1 MEKKSVTKKV
11 LKLSKFRIVFRT
23 ISCIMSR
30 VLVLL
35 IPIFFGKTID
45 LISKKMYDEA
55 IMMAIIGVILSVAV
69 KVLDIIMTYTW
80 HYLHEKLYSD
90 YTDVALDKLFGNSIF
105 SISRINMGE
114 FINIMN
120 QDINV
125 MASFFPDFIRR
136 IVTTFEIVVIFI
148 YFFSIDILFGVSS
161 IVASIVCFLIIFF
174 NSKRIT
180 NVNNKKSMLFDD
192 KSSIMNEIMV
202 CIKEIKVLNIHKHI
216 KNRSIKAT
224 DVYAKAVL
232 KQRVTEDAVKFTT
245 LAVIEMFRWG
255 LLIFGIFLIA
265 KGNFELGSIVIVYNY
280 YSQLMDSFSEFATIN
295 TSIRQF
301 KVAESRFNKIIE
313 YSKEEIRSEEQN
325 TNNVNGDIEFKNVLY
340 GYRDNPVLNDVS
352 FKINNN
358 SINAITGSTGSG
370 KSGIL
375 YLLLK
380 LNRQHEGK
388 ITINDIDINDIYA
401 EEYYSIVSSIDKEP
415 IFFNVSIKENLSI
428 VEENFERAI
437 ALCKELEI
445 HDEII
450 HLKNGYDTIIN
461 NSDNLLSTSTRNKL
475 AIVRMLLKSPKVM
488 IFDETFN
495 SLDKKTDLKIMH
507 MLKKYKKDHTIIIM
521 TTEMHILEKAD
532 NIIFLDKG
540 KINDYGSHDQLL
552 SSNILYKN
560 LLEK

>member
-69 KVLDIIMTYTW
+69 TVLDIIMTYTW

-148 YFFSIDILFGVSS
+148 YFFSIGILFGVSS

-216 KNRSIKAT
+216 KNRAIKAT

-245 LAVIEMFRWG
+245 LAVIEIFRWG

-313 YSKEEIRSEEQN
+313 YSKEEIRSEEQK